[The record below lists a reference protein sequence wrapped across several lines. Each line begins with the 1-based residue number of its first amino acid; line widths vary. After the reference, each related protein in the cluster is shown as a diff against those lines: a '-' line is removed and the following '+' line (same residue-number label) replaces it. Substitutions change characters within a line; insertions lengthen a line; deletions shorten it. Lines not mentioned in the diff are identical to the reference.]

1 MPTTLRMM
9 RQSCRVFALTTSLAC
24 LLPGVLF
31 AQKAPAPPPAPKYDL
46 QTEAK
51 IKGTVLEIKAPEKE
65 KDNLHMMLKSGEDT
79 LDVLLCPKSFLTE
92 MGITFAKGDEVVVT
106 GSKVKADETNLVLA
120 REVAKGDD
128 SLILRDAKG
137 APAWNW
143 KH

>member
-1 MPTTLRMM
+1 MHTTLRSV
-9 RQSCRVFALTTSLAC
+9 RQSCRAFVMTASLGC
-24 LLPGVLF
+24 ILSGISF
-31 AQKAPAPPPAPKYDL
+31 AQKAPAPAPKYDL

-79 LDVLLCPKSFLTE
+79 LDVLLCPKSFVTE

-106 GSKVKADETNLVLA
+106 GSKVKVDETNLVLA